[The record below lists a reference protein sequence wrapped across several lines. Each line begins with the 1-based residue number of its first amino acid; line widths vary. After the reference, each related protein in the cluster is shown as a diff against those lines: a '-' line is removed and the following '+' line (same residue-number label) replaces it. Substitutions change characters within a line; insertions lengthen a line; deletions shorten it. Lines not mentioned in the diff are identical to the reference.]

1 MFTNSPRIRQIIY
14 GLAIAAQI
22 ASFFVAL
29 ISPDLA
35 TAFVSTAGVLAAVAG
50 VTALSNITPP
60 AAQVEIVTDDGTIGV
75 DSGFTRDDTGFNS

>member
-29 ISPDLA
+29 INPDLA

-50 VTALSNITPP
+50 VTALANITPDVRANGLGGEAP
-60 AAQVEIVTDDGTIGV
+60 EL
-75 DSGFTRDDTGFNS
+75 